1 LWFGVEVGVEWLVLV
16 FDRVFARLVDADLVV
31 GVAAAGVEVED
42 KQQAGVAPLKH
53 DHLVALVLQ

>member
-1 LWFGVEVGVEWLVLV
+1 MLV

-42 KQQAGVAPLKH
+42 KQQAGVTPLEH